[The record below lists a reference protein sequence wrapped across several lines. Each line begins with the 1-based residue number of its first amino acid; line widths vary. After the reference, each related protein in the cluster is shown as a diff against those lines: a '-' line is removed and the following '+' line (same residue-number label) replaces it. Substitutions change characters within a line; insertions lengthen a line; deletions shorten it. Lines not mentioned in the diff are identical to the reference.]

1 MTPSQK
7 YLPLVGL
14 ALLIF
19 FLGWVAFSMV
29 PPGGSVTWDALK
41 VEIEAGRIEEV
52 LIEEHRVR
60 ACGPAEIGGRR
71 NCMSAVRV
79 PMDDGFVPLLDAH
92 GVKYQAAPPQAC
104 SGASLSFF
112 LLPLLILL
120 GFWFFMTQREGG
132 RGGAAAFSRSSAR
145 LVPEEGTGVTF
156 DDVAGVDEA
165 AEELQEIVSFL
176 QTPEKFTALGG
187 RPPKGV
193 LLVGPPGTGKTL
205 LARAVAGEAGVSFLT
220 ISGSDFVEMFVGVG
234 AARVRDLFKTG
245 QEHAPCI
252 IFIDELDAV
261 GKARGGGGPG
271 GNEEREQTLNQL
283 LVELDGFDNRRGIIV
298 MAATNRPETL
308 DTALLRP
315 GRFDRQ
321 VLVDRPDFK
330 GRLKILQVHAR
341 QLKLSADA
349 DLDEIARMTPGFAGA
364 DLANALNEAALL
376 AARREARS
384 ISTAD
389 IKEAIER
396 VVAGLEKKSRRLS
409 AAEKRVVAYH
419 ELGHAICAAASP
431 GADPVTKIS
440 IIPRGVS
447 ALGYTM
453 QLPLEDRYLMTKT
466 ELLNRLTVLYGGR
479 AAEELIFGDVTT
491 GAHDDIKRAT
501 ELARRMV
508 TEFGMSKR
516 IGAVRYGG
524 ESENPWGFS
533 SGNRYG
539 VSPDTGASID
549 TEIRTLLQRC
559 HERART
565 ILRDNHA
572 LLEEMAV
579 HLIETEVLEGDVMQG
594 FLERAEQAD
603 SLEDRPTAEWI
614 SEGQSLQAPPPPA
627 EDLPPRAGGAGLGEG
642 DDGSF

>member
-1 MTPSQK
+1 MTPSQR
-7 YLPLVGL
+7 YLPLIGL
-14 ALLIF
+14 VVLLF
-19 FLGWVAFSMV
+19 FLGWVAFAFV
-29 PPGGSVTWDALK
+29 PPGGSVTWDRLK
-41 VEIEAGRIEEV
+41 AEVAEGRIEEV
-52 LIEEHRVR
+52 LIEESRVR
-60 ACGPAEIGGRR
+60 ACGPADLSNRR
-71 NCMSAVRV
+71 ECMTAVRV
-79 PMDDGFVPLLDAH
+79 RGDETFVPLLDEY

-104 SGASLSFF
+104 NGASLSFF
-112 LLPLLILL
+112 VLPLLILL
-120 GFWFFMTQREGG
+120 GFWFFMSQRDGG
-132 RGGAAAFSRSSAR
+132 RGGAAAFSRSSAK

-176 QTPEKFTALGG
+176 KTPEKFTTLGG

-261 GKARGGGGPG
+261 GKARGAGGPA

-308 DTALLRP
+308 DSALLRP

-321 VLVDRPDFK
+321 VLVDRPDYK
-330 GRLKILQVHAR
+330 GRVKILRVHAR
-341 QLKLSADA
+341 HLKLDA
-349 DLDEIARMTPGFAGA
+349 STDLEEVARMTPGFAGA

-376 AARREARS
+376 AARREATS
-384 ISTAD
+384 ITNAD

-409 AAEKRVVAYH
+409 DTEKRVVAYH

-508 TEFGMSKR
+508 TEFGMSKS
-516 IGAVRYGG
+516 IGAVRYGSDG
-524 ESENPWGFS
+524 ENPWGFS
-533 SGNRYG
+533 AGNRYG
-539 VSPDTGASID
+539 VSPETGAAID
-549 TEIRTLLQRC
+549 TEIQTILQRC
-559 HERART
+559 HERARV

-579 HLIETEVLEGDVMQG
+579 HLIETEVLEGDTMEAY
-594 FLERAEQAD
+594 LARANQAE
-603 SLEDRPTAEWI
+603 SLEDRPTAEWV
-614 SEGQSLQAPPPPA
+614 SEGQSVQAPPPPA
-627 EDLPPRAGGAGLGEG
+627 DGLPPRSIG
-642 DDGSF
+642 